1 MKSINELI
9 NESEKSIYDVFGNSM
24 KIGDTVVFYYEN
36 GEESKEKRIITP
48 RLYEGK
54 LTSWDYDKLEGT
66 IESKDFDQEN
76 YSLPKS
82 IKNHQRLIVKL

>member
-9 NESEKSIYDVFGNSM
+9 NESERSIYDVFGNSM

-76 YSLPKS
+76 YNLPKS